1 MVMSNEL
8 DPGLKRLFAETAE
21 HPADEAFVA
30 AVTTRTSR
38 EGRIALIAWRLA
50 PAVVIAVGL
59 GALAI
64 ALGLALDQSARL
76 ISSLVS
82 ASPAGYANGLGLVVA
97 GFVCFRL
104 LAPLA
109 WRRL

>member
-1 MVMSNEL
+1 MVMSDDL

-21 HPADEAFVA
+21 HPADAAFVS
-30 AVTTRTSR
+30 AVTARTAR

-50 PAVVIAVGL
+50 PAVVGAVAL
-59 GALAI
+59 G
-64 ALGLALDQSARL
+64 ALGLALDQGAPL
-76 ISSLVS
+76 ITSLVN
-82 ASPAGYANGLGLVVA
+82 ASPAGYANGLGLAIA